1 MKDKCI
7 AGISIKTG
15 VVEIIASLDGAFL
28 ADHLAEIDKE
38 GCYAVI
44 ADRDLAKEVWGTKI
58 DSPLD
63 VVVKN

>member
-1 MKDKCI
+1 MKNKCI

-15 VVEIIASLDGAFL
+15 VVEIIASLDIRFL

-44 ADRDLAKEVWGTKI
+44 ADRELAKEAWGKKI
-58 DSPLD
+58 DNPLD